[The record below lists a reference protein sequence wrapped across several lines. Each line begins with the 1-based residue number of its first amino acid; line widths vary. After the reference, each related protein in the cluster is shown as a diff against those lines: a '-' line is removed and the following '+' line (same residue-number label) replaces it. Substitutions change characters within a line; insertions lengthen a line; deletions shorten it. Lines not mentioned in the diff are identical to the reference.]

1 MIMLVSGWSEVQ
13 VEVLLLGWKH
23 LPSTAAVRRHNADLR
38 GVQWSHKTRNWRKD
52 GRRREMQA
60 GRGGRR
66 RPHWWHLHE
75 HLPQPADRV
84 HRLLERHHLHHWTKL
99 ILPVSVGCIDLNAW
113 WNAWMLQDETCT
125 EKNRL
130 YYCSIG
136 QGNASYSY
144 RFYFFERLIHTDII
158 KVVNP
163 RED

>member
-99 ILPVSVGCIDLNAW
+99 ILPVSVGC
-113 WNAWMLQDETCT
+113 MRGETHECCRTKLALKRTDCT
-125 EKNRL
+125 IVVLAK
-130 YYCSIG
+130 G
-136 QGNASYSY
+136 MP
-144 RFYFFERLIHTDII
+144 LIHTDFIFLNDSFI
-158 KVVNP
+158 QIL
-163 RED
+163 